1 MISIGLIFK
10 QIASN
15 RSLLFLDSTQILLI
29 YTVLGRNSGLF
40 SRVIPPVDT
49 EQEIRLKLRPIIYR
63 LLISL
68 SVTVKYKYQFRF
80 SVID

>member
-1 MISIGLIFK
+1 M
-10 QIASN
+10 
-15 RSLLFLDSTQILLI
+15 

-63 LLISL
+63 LLIFL